1 MAYTPTYHDITVNN
15 SVNVHY
21 FEAGSKSIPTLLLLH
36 GFPSSST
43 QYRDLAPLLSH
54 KYHIIAPDLPGFGLT
69 TVPSD
74 FTYTFD
80 NLAAVIQSFLATLQ
94 ITSYAVYVFDYGA
107 PTAWRLALANPS
119 AITAII
125 SQNGNAYTEG
135 LSEDFWAPIKKL
147 WNYSSPSPS
156 NPTSLDTEAH
166 TWLRSNYLTLAA
178 TRMQYTAGF
187 PSSDLPLINP
197 SDWTL
202 DYLQNEAGRSNQ
214 DIQLSLFADYGRNLD
229 SYPALHAYFR
239 EHQPPVLAIW
249 GKNDPI
255 FIPPGAEA
263 FKRDLPNAVV
273 KFVDAGHFALQTK
286 RWEIAEEILS
296 FLGGV
301 GETKLKGL

>member
-1 MAYTPTYHDITVNN
+1 MAYTPTYHDVIVNS
-15 SVNVHY
+15 SVKVHY
-21 FEAGSKSIPTLLLLH
+21 FEAGSKSLPTLLLLH

-54 KYHIIAPDLPGFGLT
+54 KYHIIAPDFPGFGLT
-69 TVPSD
+69 QAPAD

-80 NLAAVIQSFLATLQ
+80 NLAAVTEALLATLQ
-94 ITSYAVYVFDYGA
+94 ITSYAIYVFDYGA
-107 PTAWRLALANPS
+107 PVGWRLALHNPS

-135 LSEDFWAPIKKL
+135 LGEEFWAPIKKL
-147 WNYSSPSPS
+147 WNYDDNTSS
-156 NPTSLDTEAH
+156 TSDLNTSAH
-166 TWLRSNYLTLAA
+166 SWLRDNYLTLAA

-187 PSSDLPLINP
+187 PESDLPLINP

-202 DYLQNEAGRSNQ
+202 DYLQNEAGRENQ
-214 DIQLSLFADYGRNLD
+214 DRQLALFADYGRNLD

-239 EHQPPVLAIW
+239 DSQVPVLAIW
-249 GKNDPI
+249 GKGDPI
-255 FIPPGAEA
+255 FVPHGAEA

-286 RWEIAEEILS
+286 RWEIADEILS
-296 FLGGV
+296 FLGSV
-301 GETKLKGL
+301 GELRLKGL